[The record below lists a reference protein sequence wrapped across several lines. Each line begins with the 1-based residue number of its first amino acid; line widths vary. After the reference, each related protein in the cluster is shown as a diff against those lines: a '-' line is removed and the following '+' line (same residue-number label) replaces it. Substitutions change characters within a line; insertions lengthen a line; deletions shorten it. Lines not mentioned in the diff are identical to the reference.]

1 MESDGKFICVVTDH
15 VEPDLEWEEGR
26 FKSGGADYR
35 HYQMRLGSAEQIL
48 EKASEA
54 DVLIV
59 DQAKITAEVIR
70 GLPRCSLIIRHGDG
84 YDNLDLN
91 AATEAGIIC
100 INEPGFWSREVA
112 EQAFVLGLSL
122 ALKIPIQESVARSA
136 RTDSA
141 VGWNL
146 QKAMDYSRLQS
157 LTVGILGYGKI
168 GAMAAG
174 LYAGVVDRVLVNDP
188 YIESKQIESADG
200 IPVSL
205 DRLIVESDIISLHIP
220 ATEMTVGL
228 VDRRFIG
235 KMKRGSILVNTS
247 RGAIVDT
254 DSVLAALKSG
264 QLGGAGLDSTD
275 PEPLPKDH
283 PLFDMDNVIITP
295 HMGWYSQDALK
306 AIRKQIA
313 VDALGAA
320 DGKVPE
326 SVVNPEVLKSD
337 NLRLR
342 KHT

>member
-1 MESDGKFICVVTDH
+1 MASEKKFICIVTDH
-15 VEPDLEWEEGR
+15 VEPDLHWEEGR
-26 FKSGGADYR
+26 FKRGGADYR

-48 EKASEA
+48 KKASEA

-70 GLPRCSLIIRHGDG
+70 GLRRCRLIIRHGDG

-122 ALKIPIQESVARSA
+122 ALKLPIQESVARSA

-146 QKAMDYSRLQS
+146 QKVMPYSRLQS
-157 LTVGILGYGKI
+157 LTVGILGFGKI
-168 GAMAAG
+168 GATAAG
-174 LYAGVVDRVLVNDP
+174 LYGGVVDRVFVYDP
-188 YIESKQIESADG
+188 YMDSKQIESAGG

-205 DRLIVESDIISLHIP
+205 DRLIAESDIISLHTP
-220 ATEMTVGL
+220 ATDKTVGL
-228 VDRRFIG
+228 VDSRFIG

-247 RGAIVDT
+247 RGAVVET
-254 DSVLAALKSG
+254 DAAVAALKSG

-275 PEPLPKDH
+275 PEPLPGDH

-295 HMGWYSQDALK
+295 HMGWYSEDALQ
-306 AIRKQIA
+306 AMREQIA

-320 DGKVPE
+320 DGRVPD
-326 SVVNPEVLKSD
+326 SVVNPEVLKRD

-342 KHT
+342 